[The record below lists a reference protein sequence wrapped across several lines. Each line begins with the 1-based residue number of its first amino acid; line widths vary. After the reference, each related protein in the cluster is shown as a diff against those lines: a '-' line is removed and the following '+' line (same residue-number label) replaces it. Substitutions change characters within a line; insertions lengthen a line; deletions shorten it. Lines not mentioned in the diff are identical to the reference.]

1 MTAEVAIINS
11 NGVALAADSAVTV
24 RGKKIFN
31 SALKLFSLSKTE
43 PVGIMVYGTAEL
55 LAVPWETLIKL
66 NRKSINGK
74 KYPKLEDYCDQFI
87 NYLKTHTQYF
97 SEQRQEDWLLM
108 QIIDLYNDIVV
119 FLQEMIQEEALH
131 GTVME
136 EA

>member
-55 LAVPWETLIKL
+55 LAVPWETLI
-66 NRKSINGK
+66 
-74 KYPKLEDYCDQFI
+74 
-87 NYLKTHTQYF
+87 
-97 SEQRQEDWLLM
+97 
-108 QIIDLYNDIVV
+108 
-119 FLQEMIQEEALH
+119 
-131 GTVME
+131 
-136 EA
+136 